1 MRYILLCFCLI
12 ASQAWANS
20 HALYSYNTKEYLDK
34 QNVESIRSIASIT
47 KLFTAMTILESE
59 SNLDDRIR
67 VGCQSSGK
75 IIRNTE
81 MTRRDLLTAMIV
93 SSDNCAAETL
103 ANNYP
108 NGYNNFITER
118 TNLIQK
124 IGLKNTKLYDA
135 TGLSV
140 FNSSTV
146 SDLIVF
152 APIAYANPVLR
163 SIANLPNATVKA
175 FKKGKE
181 IVIKVHNTNSLVY
194 NHKEVVISKTGFTN
208 PAGWCIDMQV
218 HHKDQDVDF
227 IVLGSPSKKIRN
239 ELVSKRLNNYMTFM
253 TSRSIVIKIED
264 IDDASG
270 FINWQQP

>member
-1 MRYILLCFCLI
+1 MRYILLYFCLMV
-12 ASQAWANS
+12 SQAWANS
-20 HALYSYNTKEYLDK
+20 HALYSYDTKEYLDK
-34 QNVESIRSIASIT
+34 QDVESIRSIASIT
-47 KLFTAMTILESE
+47 KLFTAMTILESK

-67 VGCQSSGK
+67 VACRSSGK

-208 PAGWCIDMQV
+208 SAGRCMLIMTKRLENFYAIV
-218 HHKDQDVDF
+218 
-227 IVLGSPSKKIRN
+227 VLGEPNIKSRN
-239 ELVSKRLNNYMTFM
+239 RQVERLLDHENK
-253 TSRSIVIKIED
+253 SR
-264 IDDASG
+264 
-270 FINWQQP
+270 

>member
-1 MRYILLCFCLI
+1 MRYILLCFFLI

-20 HALYSYNTKEYLDK
+20 HALYSYDKKEYLDK
-34 QNVESIRSIASIT
+34 QDVESIRSIASIT
-47 KLFTAMTILESE
+47 KLFTAITILESK

-67 VGCQSSGK
+67 VECRSSGK

-108 NGYNNFITER
+108 NGYNEFIIAR
-118 TNLIQK
+118 TDLIQNM
-124 IGLKNTKLYDA
+124 GLKNTRLYDA

-146 SDLIVF
+146 SDLILF
-152 APIAYANPVLR
+152 APMAYANPVLR
-163 SIANLPNATVKA
+163 SIANLPEASVKA

-181 IVIKVHNTNSLVY
+181 IVIKVHNTNPSVY

-208 PAGWCIDMQV
+208 SAGRCVLMMTKRLENFYAV
-218 HHKDQDVDF
+218 V
-227 IVLGSPSKKIRN
+227 VLGEPNIKSRN
-239 ELVSKRLNNYMTFM
+239 RQVERLLEYENKH
-253 TSRSIVIKIED
+253 R
-264 IDDASG
+264 
-270 FINWQQP
+270 